1 MGTIDTITQYILALT
16 PAVTAL
22 VSMIV
27 VVAVGI
33 GQVKKAVAGS
43 EQKVERIASRHKDYQ
58 KQMEAD
64 RTVFITQLN
73 ELAKENR
80 EYKAIIARLETKIDI
95 ITAKKRGE

>member
-1 MGTIDTITQYILALT
+1 MGTIDTITQYLLALA

-43 EQKVERIASRHKDYQ
+43 EQKVERIASRHKEYQ

-64 RTVFITQLN
+64 RTEFIRQLD

-80 EYKAIIARLETKIDI
+80 EYKAIIARLERKIDI